1 MAWTPWQAWGMDL
14 LKSGIA
20 FTIGAFV
27 TVFILNRLEDRRA
40 ANRFVSEAAFQLR
53 VSALDDFRRFTL
65 RYCRAAL
72 AAYTDLYQ
80 WILVADRTKTDTM
93 RRYEEETFEDFTVA
107 VEAVR
112 VRFSDIPRCTELLE
126 QLEVANRHRHTIY
139 DVIVDAKLDGKAVT
153 PSEPAAGRAAFKT
166 AWDEMM
172 NVRDKILVLLENEAE
187 QRIPKRRAV
196 TGLSD
201 R

>member
-14 LKSGIA
+14 LKNGIA
-20 FTIGAFV
+20 FTVGAFV

-65 RYCRAAL
+65 RYCRAAF

-80 WILVADRTKTDTM
+80 WITVADRTKTDTM

-112 VRFSDIPRCTELLE
+112 VRFADVPRCTELLE
-126 QLEVANRHRHTIY
+126 QLEFANRQRHGIY
-139 DVIVDAKLDGKAVT
+139 DVIVDAKLDGRIVP
-153 PSEPAAGRAAFKT
+153 PSRPAADRAAFKK
-166 AWDEMM
+166 ALDEVMGIREQ
-172 NVRDKILVLLENEAE
+172 VLQLLEDEAE
-187 QRIPKRRAV
+187 QRIPKRRA
-196 TGLSD
+196 G
-201 R
+201 